1 MSVNEDDPDYA
12 SLPSFG
18 AEGTK
23 LICHMNSEATG
34 LVVLCC
40 RSYFICGS
48 ALDALQIT
56 ATARG
61 SIQEASS
68 VTIPRS
74 MTLNPTCSI
83 TNLLAEP
90 EERLFDNLNVDN
102 FSSVE
107 RTRLVKQKK
116 HRKTANDESLSDL
129 LESDNPADSMLLCFA
144 LSLILSNSLV
154 LTATSAPAALT
165 LSLQCGGFRRLLHRQ
180 RQRAQSKLG
189 LPQPLHVMVFVP
201 HEHILGTAAYGR
213 QTICIDLGQGPNG
226 PSLGGVGINPPSR
239 GVAVGPQE

>member
-1 MSVNEDDPDYA
+1 MLAVVPTGVQTFCGPSSLHTLSGQARFLSPNQAPSPDRVEALTAWCKHIRKMSVNEDDPDYA

-34 LVVLCC
+34 FVVLCC

-48 ALDALQIT
+48 ALDALRIT

-74 MTLNPTCSI
+74 MTLNPTCSV
-83 TNLLAEP
+83 TNLLAEA

-107 RTRLVKQKK
+107 RTRLVKRKK
-116 HRKTANDESLSDL
+116 HRKTANDESLSRL

-154 LTATSAPAALT
+154 LTATVSHTRIL
-165 LSLQCGGFRRLLHRQ
+165 LYSQLQLL
-180 RQRAQSKLG
+180 
-189 LPQPLHVMVFVP
+189 
-201 HEHILGTAAYGR
+201 
-213 QTICIDLGQGPNG
+213 
-226 PSLGGVGINPPSR
+226 
-239 GVAVGPQE
+239 

>member
-48 ALDALQIT
+48 ALDAF
-56 ATARG
+56 
-61 SIQEASS
+61 
-68 VTIPRS
+68 V
-74 MTLNPTCSI
+74 

-107 RTRLVKQKK
+107 RTRLVKRKK
-116 HRKTANDESLSDL
+116 HRKTANNESLSDL

-154 LTATSAPAALT
+154 LTAT
-165 LSLQCGGFRRLLHRQ
+165 LLHRQ

-213 QTICIDLGQGPNG
+213 QTIRIDLGQGPNG
-226 PSLGGVGINPPSR
+226 PSLGGVGIDPPSR